1 MFQVAQ
7 ALAAGEDLD
16 DLHVGQDLGL
26 ADWQV
31 EGLAVS
37 ILHSRPRCMT
47 SATVGVKS
55 AVWMGLR
62 SA

>member
-55 AVWMGLR
+55 AV
-62 SA
+62 